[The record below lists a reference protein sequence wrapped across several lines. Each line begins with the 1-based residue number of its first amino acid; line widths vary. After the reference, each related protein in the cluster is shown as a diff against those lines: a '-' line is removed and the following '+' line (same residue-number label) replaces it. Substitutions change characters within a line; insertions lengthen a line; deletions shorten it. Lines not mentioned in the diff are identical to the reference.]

1 MEEAAEEEPV
11 EDEEIQELE
20 DFRALLEVKSIL
32 NNYFIFESLI
42 KDCLIIKGAPTAPP
56 CSSCGCG

>member
-1 MEEAAEEEPV
+1 M

-32 NNYFIFESLI
+32 NNYFIIESLI
-42 KDCLIIKGAPTAPP
+42 RDCLINKGAPTAPP

>member
-1 MEEAAEEEPV
+1 MEEAA

-32 NNYFIFESLI
+32 KNYFIIESLI
-42 KDCLIIKGAPTAPP
+42 KDCLINIGAPTAPP